1 MRSQIWKVF
10 NENGTHAKCK
20 ICDAL
25 VKRGKTPKDYSTKPL
40 INHVMH
46 NHPTYY
52 KKYKKD
58 TEQVSELNAHILNSV
73 NDSHVIIIISNPLY
87 TKLYFKTPN
96 LKDKKRSQIAENLA
110 L

>member
-25 VKRGKTPKDYSTKPL
+25 VKRGKTPRDFSTKPL

-52 KKYKKD
+52 KKYKND
-58 TEQVSELNAHILNSV
+58 TEQVSGLNAHILLLPHTWV
-73 NDSHVIIIISNPLY
+73 
-87 TKLYFKTPN
+87 
-96 LKDKKRSQIAENLA
+96 
-110 L
+110 